1 MNKFNV
7 ALINMCTE
15 VEGPYKRLCIWF
27 QGCDRNCK
35 NCCNVDFQKK
45 IKKNIMT
52 DEEII
57 EIVKQFIKNYAIE
70 GITLSGGEPL
80 LQIGLPNLLRQFKE
94 LNLGI
99 ILFTGEKY
107 ENIPIDIISYCDI
120 IIDGEFNEKV
130 IDNQRALIG
139 SQNQRLIFV
148 SDRYIKDKDWFFNP
162 ILKEEINI
170 NTKFYFNGDKL

>member
-35 NCCNVDFQKK
+35 NCCNIDFQKK
-45 IKKNIMT
+45 VKKYIMT

-57 EIVKQFIKNYAIE
+57 EIVKQSIKKYGIE
-70 GITLSGGEPL
+70 GVTLSGGEPL
-80 LQIGLPNLLRQFKE
+80 LQIGLLNLLRQFKE

-99 ILFTGEKY
+99 ILFTGENY
-107 ENIPIDIISYCDI
+107 ENIPTDIISCCDI
-120 IIDGEFNEKV
+120 IIDGEFNEKL
-130 IDNQRALIG
+130 IDNERTLIG
-139 SQNQRLIFV
+139 SKNQRLIFV
-148 SDRYIKDKDWFFNP
+148 SDRYINNKNWFFQP
-162 ILKEEINI
+162 ALKEEINVDT
-170 NTKFYFNGDKL
+170 NFYFNGDKF